1 MIDRRKFLLSTLGA
15 ALGLGIPAVGMG
27 KSRYR
32 QRRVEGPV
40 IISTWQ
46 HGIAANQEAWEVLSE
61 GRSVLDAVE
70 AGVKVSEADPSV
82 DSVGFGG
89 LPDSSGEVTLDA
101 CIMNSEGEAGAVA
114 CLKHILHPVSV
125 ARLVMEKTE
134 HVMLTGDGAL
144 QFALDQGFSKSNL
157 LTPSAREAWRHC
169 WSTCLRLR
177 RGMSTDT
184 PGTYALTSI
193 CWPAGWQ
200 RRPIGSWSKQRLV
213 A

>member
-46 HGIAANQEAWEVLSE
+46 HGIAANQEAWEALIE

-82 DSVGFGG
+82 NSVGFGG
-89 LPDSSGEVTLDA
+89 LPDSNGEVTLDA
-101 CIMNSEGEAGAVA
+101 CIMNSDGDAGAVA
-114 CLKHILHPVSV
+114 CLKQILHPVSV
-125 ARLVMEKTE
+125 AK
-134 HVMLTGDGAL
+134 
-144 QFALDQGFSKSNL
+144 LDSQ
-157 LTPSAREAWRHC
+157 RQ
-169 WSTCLRLR
+169 TCLHRPPGKPGR
-177 RGMSTDT
+177 NGGMKVAPLKMFQPDMT
-184 PGTYALTSI
+184 PLE
-193 CWPAGWQ
+193 W
-200 RRPIGSWSKQRLV
+200 
-213 A
+213 